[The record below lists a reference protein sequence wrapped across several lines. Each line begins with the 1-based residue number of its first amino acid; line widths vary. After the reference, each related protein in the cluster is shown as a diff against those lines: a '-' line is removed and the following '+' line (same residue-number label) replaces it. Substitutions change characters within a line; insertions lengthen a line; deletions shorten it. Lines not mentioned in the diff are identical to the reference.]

1 MKRNVKRAL
10 KTMVK
15 NSYPKRVYCQDEGST
30 VIVGNRSI
38 FFRILKSEYEELRGE
53 CFQKCE
59 ILETDIKKLLESVK
73 KDGEPARMQ
82 NMLCYSGDVLTRIY
96 KSQSGEIIGI
106 NEDYVNICRDLEIDP
121 GTMTTTPGKNN
132 APLYTDNVIMLPIA
146 SNYKA
151 LLEHILGVDA

>member
-15 NSYPKRVYCQDEGST
+15 HSGKKIYYQDEGST
-30 VIVGNRSI
+30 VIVGNSFI
-38 FFRILKSEYEELRGE
+38 FFRILKSEYEVFSGE

-59 ILETDIKKLLESVK
+59 VMETDVKKLLESVK
-73 KDGEPARMQ
+73 KDGEPARIQ

-96 KSQSGEIIGI
+96 KSNSGEIIGI
-106 NEDYVNICRDLEIDP
+106 KEDYVKICNDLEIEP
-121 GTMTTTPGKNN
+121 GMMTTAPGKNN
-132 APLYTDNVIMLPIA
+132 APLYTENIIICPIH

-151 LLEHILGVDA
+151 MIEHILGVDA

>member
-15 NSYPKRVYCQDEGST
+15 HSRKKIYYHDEGST
-30 VIVGNRSI
+30 VIVGNSSI
-38 FFRILKSEYEELRGE
+38 FFRILKSEYEVFSGE

-59 ILETDIKKLLESVK
+59 VLEIDKKLLESVK

-96 KSQSGEIIGI
+96 KSNSGEIIGVK
-106 NEDYVNICRDLEIDP
+106 EDYVKICNDLEIVP
-121 GTMTTTPGKNN
+121 GIMTTAPGKNN

-151 LLEHILGVDA
+151 LIEHVLEVDR